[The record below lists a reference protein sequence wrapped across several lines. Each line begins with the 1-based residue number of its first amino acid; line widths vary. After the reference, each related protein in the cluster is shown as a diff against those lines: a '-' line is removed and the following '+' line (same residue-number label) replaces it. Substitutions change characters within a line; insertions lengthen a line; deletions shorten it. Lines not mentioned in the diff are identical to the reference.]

1 MGSSVPEEV
10 RGVRTHP
17 SPNIKCPLLQS
28 FFMTSY
34 SKQSQNLFHFITSSL
49 KPVNLVLVD
58 CAYLFTFSLF

>member
-34 SKQSQNLFHFITSSL
+34 SNNLKTYSIL
-49 KPVNLVLVD
+49 LRV
-58 CAYLFTFSLF
+58 A